1 MMLKFFSIF
10 SLESEERN
18 RVGVAG
24 RPEFPYHRVS
34 GDYRAGVEETQKTR
48 EEGQSWGQILRKDKD
63 TLDSHA
69 S

>member
-1 MMLKFFSIF
+1 MF
-10 SLESEERN
+10 SLESVER
-18 RVGVAG
+18 RREGVAG

-48 EEGQSWGQILRKDKD
+48 VEGQRRGQILRKA
-63 TLDSHA
+63 LGSHA